1 MGIFTETDWDKIEM
15 TEEINAE
22 NLLKTKEDKI
32 NNPSHYKGKFG
43 LEAIDVVRN
52 FAGNLT
58 AVQGFYWGNAIK
70 YLLRFQS
77 KNGLEDLKKARK
89 NLDWLIEEMEEEN
102 AKLG

>member
-1 MGIFTETDWDKIEM
+1 MKLFAELDWSRIKM
-15 TEEINAE
+15 EEINAE
-22 NLLKTKEDKI
+22 NLLKTKEDKV

-52 FAGNLT
+52 FAGDLT

-89 NLDWLIEEMEEEN
+89 NLDWLIEEMENEF
-102 AKLG
+102 